1 MTIELQSS
9 LSSDVLSGCILSSP
23 TAWPGLVHVLEVSNE
38 EQAKLLQQMPGRYSY
53 RGNPKKKIPQGFY
66 IPQSL
71 VDAGRYPG
79 LIDGYPPDP
88 HEVTPF
94 GGRTLRLHQ
103 RRSVSFIRQCTPQR
117 EGLILGA
124 DMGLGKVTMALQAFY
139 LDGLL
144 QQPGIICGP
153 LSAAAAW
160 CGETSD
166 PTLYFD
172 MNIFKVRGKKDP
184 RLEDLLEHRHIYINY
199 DILSAWS
206 AWITTV
212 LKPAWIIFDEIHLL
226 MHVTANRSE
235 EAAKL
240 SRWHTIKRRLGLT
253 GTPIPKYRMDLW
265 NTLRCVQPRQWSD
278 KAFTFGCRYCNG
290 HREIAAGNE
299 ESERTHF
306 IYDEDTNNIELRSR
320 LAGTLLWYNRYEVSG
335 ALPKLTRRVIELDF
349 TNEELS
355 EYIEASNNIKSY
367 LKKTGE
373 LVEGATT
380 VEFQGQTI
388 KVSKK
393 DNAPK
398 ALRLRAISKMMDIL
412 STLKSHKVIDELL
425 TISAEHD
432 RIVVFTWRRATA
444 KYIVEELK
452 LLTEGKHRD
461 ANYPRLP
468 TIYGPVDG
476 SMTQPKRQKLA
487 VQFSEDSYGIY
498 VATLGAAGI
507 SINELSAASAVLFV
521 DLHWNPATLTQAESR
536 IHRDGSLY
544 EDVESIYMVVRNT
557 LDDLFIKH
565 LIDKAAATANLK
577 TGDPSSKLV
586 AELSTA
592 PAATSKESLEQICAL
607 LAEDDV

>member
-1 MTIELQSS
+1 MNIELQNS
-9 LSSDVLSGCILSSP
+9 LSSDVLTGCILSSP
-23 TAWPGLVHVLEVSNE
+23 TAWPGLVQVLEVASE
-38 EQAKLLQQMPGRYSY
+38 EQAELLQQMPGRYSY

-71 VDAGRYPG
+71 TDAGKYPG
-79 LIDGYPPDP
+79 LLEGYPMDAAS
-88 HEVTPF
+88 VTPY
-94 GGRTLRLHQ
+94 GNRILRPHQ

-117 EGLILGA
+117 EGIILGA
-124 DMGLGKVTMALQAFY
+124 DMGLGKVTMSLQAFY

-144 QQPGIICGP
+144 ELPGIICGP

-166 PTLYFD
+166 PSLYFG
-172 MNIFKVRGKKDP
+172 MNIFKVRGKKNP
-184 RLEDLLEHRHIYINY
+184 QLEDLLEHKHIYINY
-199 DILSAWS
+199 DILAAWS
-206 AWITTV
+206 TWITTV
-212 LKPAWIIFDEIHLL
+212 LKPAWVIFDEIHLL
-226 MHVTANRSE
+226 MHATAARSE

-240 SRWHTIKRRLGLT
+240 SRWHTIQRRLGLT

-265 NTLRCVQPRQWSD
+265 NTLRCVQPRQWGD
-278 KAFTFGCRYCNG
+278 KAFIFGCRYCNG

-306 IYDEDTNNIELRSR
+306 IYDEDTNNVELRSR
-320 LAGTLLWYNRYEVSG
+320 LAGTLLWYNRYEVPG
-335 ALPKLTRRVIELDF
+335 ALPELTRRVIELEF
-349 TNEELS
+349 TNEELT
-355 EYIEASNNIKSY
+355 EYIEASNNIKAY

-380 VEFQGQTI
+380 VEFQGQTV

-412 STLKSHKVIDELL
+412 STLKSYKVIDELIKIC
-425 TISAEHD
+425 TEHD

-452 LLTEGKHRD
+452 LLTKGKHRD
-461 ANYPRLP
+461 KKYPRLP
-468 TIYGPVDG
+468 AIYGPVDG

-521 DLHWNPATLTQAESR
+521 DLHWNPSTLTQAESR

-544 EDVESIYMVVRNT
+544 TDVESIYMVARNT

-577 TGDPSSKLV
+577 TGDPSSNLV
-586 AELSTA
+586 AELSMDPVA
-592 PAATSKESLEQICAL
+592 ISKESLDQICSL
-607 LAEDDV
+607 LAEDDN